1 MEKAKILMLCS
12 HKDTPRIQRLMDK
25 LKELGIHAELPKD
38 SLVSEKPFAEQIVSL
53 IANTKII
60 VFFISEH
67 SINSEYLTKEI
78 FFAYECAKTRDKKII
93 PIVEWENLTLK
104 NTTLEFLL
112 ASQQILYP
120 EDGLHSSQDYIDVA
134 ARIYEICSNSEGKEL
149 LYEKITNLSRI
160 KYTPGISS
168 NLSDLI
174 LLLCCEIE
182 QDRNAQSRRSSY
194 KELLRCMEQLQ
205 SCGESGYSTEDR
217 IFAMI
222 GSDQMLGG
230 MSYESACT
238 HQRGRHPHTD
248 RSGAP
253 YRHGKAGRRVCR
265 CLRGTRRSRIHRRNA

>member
-160 KYTPGISS
+160 KYIPGISS

-217 IFAMI
+217 KLAHKRLDAINKVDELLKTNDFHTTDLFLISFA
-222 GSDQMLGG
+222 L
-230 MSYESACT
+230 
-238 HQRGRHPHTD
+238 
-248 RSGAP
+248 
-253 YRHGKAGRRVCR
+253 K
-265 CLRGTRRSRIHRRNA
+265 